1 MFVCKACGKK
11 FKTKDALGGH
21 VSMAHPRDKAKDSAN
36 AISMVIPGSSEGK
49 VAEVESEKPSQ
60 VQPAPQSQDEP
71 GIMDRIRAL
80 VRQKYTPKQIK
91 EQFGYAPRT
100 VDDVAREFIKP
111 EGLPEEKE
119 EEESGLL
126 PVILKDGK
134 GEVISP
140 EAVYQ
145 RFVAADGV
153 DGARDF
159 NALMRWAASIELVR
173 RMTQIKKED
182 GEALAEIVKPVL
194 DMMEKSR
201 EEMDAAAARARES
214 TMQIAEVAAASAA
227 ARATAH
233 IDQRFN
239 ELKQQKADIATVQDP
254 MKGLMARTMETMMN
268 RLQAMLL
275 GGGQQIDLG
284 PGFIDKRQGG
294 K

>member
-49 VAEVESEKPSQ
+49 VAEAESEKPSQ

-71 GIMDRIRAL
+71 GIMERIRAL
-80 VRQKYTPKQIK
+80 FRQKYTPKQIK

-159 NALMRWAASIELVR
+159 NALMRWAACIELVR

-201 EEMDAAAARARES
+201 EEMDAAAARAKES
-214 TMQIAEVAAASAA
+214 SMAIAEAAAAGAA
-227 ARATAH
+227 ARAVMH
-233 IDQRFN
+233 VDQRFN

-254 MKGLMARTMETMMN
+254 MKGLMARTMETMMQ
-268 RLQAMLL
+268 RMMGMLT
-275 GGGQQIDLG
+275 
-284 PGFIDKRQGG
+284 GG
-294 K
+294 KPGPTPGLVDERGVQ